1 MRDGR
6 LFLGPLTKSRGPRN
20 DRLSIARYE
29 LSTCASI
36 RAAVGSFDVITTLSK
51 LYLIRRGRKPV
62 IKKPFAVEKYT
73 GGSDLSECVESTYLA
88 RASECSTANV
98 VPV

>member
-6 LFLGPLTKSRGPRN
+6 LFLGPLTKSWGPRN

-29 LSTCASI
+29 LSTYASI
-36 RAAVGSFDVITTLSK
+36 RAAVGSSDVITTLSK

-62 IKKPFAVEKYT
+62 IKKPFAVEEYT
-73 GGSDLSECVESTYLA
+73 GKWDEGRKRFIRARRIYLSRL
-88 RASECSTANV
+88 NKLNI
-98 VPV
+98 